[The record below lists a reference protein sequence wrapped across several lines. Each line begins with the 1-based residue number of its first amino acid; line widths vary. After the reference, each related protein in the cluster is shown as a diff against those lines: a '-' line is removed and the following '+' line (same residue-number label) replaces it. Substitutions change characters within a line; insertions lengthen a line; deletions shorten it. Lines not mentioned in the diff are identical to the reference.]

1 MARNNY
7 DDWNF
12 MGELQREERRVRP
25 VKPAKIQQIN
35 SQRNSFIFLC
45 IVCLLTFTGLV
56 CVYSASFETAVN
68 SGLAHYYYLAKQAI
82 FIAVGLALAIAVNF
96 IPEKVL
102 KIVSPISF
110 FACIGLLTVDTIFG
124 KSVLMNSDTISF
136 LFLSGVMYMSLYFSG
151 RGNRIEKFSQLI
163 IPVIGCVLVLV
174 LILLQRNFSYAL
186 MYLGLSIAMFAT
198 GGVGFIG
205 ILLLLLYAGV
215 PVACVILS
223 KSERILSVAQFF
235 VPGLGTNPRA
245 DQVSMVKS
253 AIASGSWFGKGL
265 GGGVFKNGAIE
276 DLAGKN
282 IIACICEEL
291 GFWGLVM
298 IVLFIAFYGFVGYR
312 TAKVIR
318 RQNGFYSN
326 LALGITTMVLWQFFI
341 NVAWV
346 LGYIPTDGLP
356 MPFFS
361 YGLSVIPVLI
371 ESGILFRISRVK
383 IETEENERVV
393 ETISDE
399 LMFPERYE
407 FENN

>member
-7 DDWNF
+7 DDWTF

-25 VKPAKIQQIN
+25 SRPAKIQQIN

-45 IVCLLTFTGLV
+45 IVCLLTFIGLV

-68 SGLAHYYYLAKQAI
+68 SGLPHYYYLIKQAI
-82 FIAVGLALAIAVNF
+82 FIGVGIALAFAVNF
-96 IPEKVL
+96 IPEKGL
-102 KIVSPISF
+102 KIISPVSF
-110 FACIGLLTVDTIFG
+110 FVCLGLLAIDTVFG
-124 KSVLMNSDTISF
+124 RSLLMNANTISF
-136 LFLSGVMYMSLYFSG
+136 LFLSGVMYMSLYFAG
-151 RGNRIEKFSQLI
+151 RGNRIERFRQLS

-174 LILLQRNFSYAL
+174 MILLQRNFSYAL
-186 MYLGLSIAMFAT
+186 MYLGLSIAMFAA

-205 ILLLLLYAGV
+205 VLLLLLYAGV

-235 VPGLGTNPRA
+235 IPGLGTNPRA
-245 DQVSMVKS
+245 DQISVVKS

-265 GGGVFKNGAIE
+265 GGGVYKNGIIQ

-312 TAKVIR
+312 TAKIIR

-326 LALGITTMVLWQFFI
+326 LALGITTMVIWQFII

-346 LGYIPTDGLP
+346 LGYVPTEGLP

-361 YGLSVIPVLI
+361 YGIGVVPVLI

-383 IETEENERVV
+383 IEAEENERVV